1 MTTITPITSLPAA
14 SSVAATDILPLV
26 QTATTRRA
34 TVAQLHT
41 NAVMGGTFNAGGTV
55 FQVAATNTAT
65 SRNGFV
71 QLVDGTWAPSST
83 TGQYYNRYFSI
94 ELTSGLSPRGT
105 VSQLWNTQNVIMSRA
120 VSTSAS
126 MANSHTIMDLAY
138 ATIPAGVG
146 VGDGGVLDGGGLP
159 VNPYYQEIGGYAY
172 NAIILTAGHYNEGIA
187 SYFYDYTGVGAGVE
201 AKSSNFFSVIAKK
214 AAGNTY
220 STYGFQAVS
229 SGVQQTTYAPSAA
242 FRADGG
248 WQYGLDLSGAYN
260 VAPIRIPYNTTI
272 KTLYSD
278 GSRDVA
284 LLAYAGGTIYL
295 GGGTSD
301 TAQVYLNTTA
311 GTRFTNV
318 TTAQK
323 NAITPGAG
331 TMLFDTTLGKMCIY
345 TGAAWQTI
353 TSV

>member
-1 MTTITPITSLPAA
+1 
-14 SSVAATDILPLV
+14 
-26 QTATTRRA
+26 
-34 TVAQLHT
+34 
-41 NAVMGGTFNAGGTV
+41 
-55 FQVAATNTAT
+55 
-65 SRNGFV
+65 
-71 QLVDGTWAPSST
+71 
-83 TGQYYNRYFSI
+83 
-94 ELTSGLSPRGT
+94 
-105 VSQLWNTQNVIMSRA
+105 
-120 VSTSAS
+120 
-126 MANSHTIMDLAY
+126 MDLAY

-220 STYGFQAVS
+220 STYGFQAYS
-229 SGVQQTTYAPSAA
+229 SGTQQTTYAPSAA

-248 WQYGLDLSGAYN
+248 WQYGLDLSGTYN
-260 VAPIRIPYNTTI
+260 AAPIRIPYNTTI
-272 KTLYSD
+272 RTLYSD
-278 GSRDVA
+278 GSRDVN
-284 LLAYAGGTIYL
+284 LIAYAGNTIFL